1 MKIVA
6 GNIEIAATSGFE
18 DFIYEQDR
26 KRAACRL
33 KLNVVPG
40 SEELTALLS
49 GQPLVLSDDHGGHIS
64 SFEGY
69 NAVLDCTLTLVKE
82 TQTEQELA
90 ALQAELSA
98 VTAEKEALAEQN
110 TLLNNQLVS
119 TSTKEAI

>member
-1 MKIVA
+1 MKVVA

-40 SEELTALLS
+40 SEELAALLS
-49 GQPLVLSDDHGGHIS
+49 GQPLILSDDHGGLIS

-110 TLLNNQLVS
+110 TLLNNRLVS